1 MFNKEKEK
9 PPIEHRNNL
18 RNRILLFI
26 YLSIFTFVTVGGMLL
41 IAFLSKDLSKLVRV
55 FLLITY
61 GVPSWI
67 VGGLLYARWKTKHFA
82 YRCAKCGHE
91 FDISPWT
98 CMIAVGGLDQYLRC
112 PKCHKRSWATMIDKT
127 EK

>member
-1 MFNKEKEK
+1 MK
-9 PPIEHRNNL
+9 HRNKL

-26 YLSIFTFVTVGGMLL
+26 YFHIFAFVTVGGMVL
-41 IAFLSKDLSKLVRV
+41 IAFLSKDLSKIVRL

-61 GVPSWI
+61 GVSSWL
-67 VGGLLYARWKTKHFA
+67 GCGLLYARWETKHFA
-82 YRCAKCGHE
+82 YRCNRCGHV

-98 CMIAVGGLDQYLRC
+98 RMMAVGGLDPYLRC
-112 PKCHKRSWATMIDKT
+112 PKCHKRSWTTMIDKT